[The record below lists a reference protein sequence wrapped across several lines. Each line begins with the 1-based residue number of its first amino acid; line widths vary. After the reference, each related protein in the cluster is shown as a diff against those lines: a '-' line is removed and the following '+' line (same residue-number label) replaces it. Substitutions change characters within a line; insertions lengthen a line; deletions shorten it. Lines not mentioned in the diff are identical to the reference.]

1 MQVFG
6 AWVILLATG
15 FFCLCCWAALTAPSW
30 NNDDLLRIRFLIF
43 RFRPSVWWFGL
54 VLLARGPLLSFPGV
68 IATNTPAF
76 HLLMMA
82 AILQASLSLQL
93 WFLPWKS
100 PILNLVDAISV
111 QLLVMLLAVSIGF
124 VDSSN
129 SKDVLQ
135 TVGTVISAL
144 VVLILCFMV
153 CLGLISLIYRQALGC
168 LNPRKY
174 VKHL

>member
-1 MQVFG
+1 M
-6 AWVILLATG
+6 
-15 FFCLCCWAALTAPSW
+15 
-30 NNDDLLRIRFLIF
+30 
-43 RFRPSVWWFGL
+43 WWFGL

-68 IATNTPAF
+68 IATNTPTV

-82 AILQASLSLQL
+82 AILQVSLSLQL

-135 TVGTVISAL
+135 TVGTVISSL
-144 VVLILCFMV
+144 VLSILCFMV

>member
-1 MQVFG
+1 MMVFG
-6 AWVILLATG
+6 ACVILLATG

-30 NNDDLLRIRFLIF
+30 DNDGLLRIRFLIF
-43 RFRPSVWWFGL
+43 RFRPNVWWFGL
-54 VLLARGPLLSFPGV
+54 VLLARGPLLSFPAV
-68 IATNTPAF
+68 IATNAPVL

-82 AILQASLSLQL
+82 AILQISLSLQL

-124 VDSSN
+124 VDGSN

-135 TVGTVISAL
+135 TVGTVISSL
-144 VVLILCFMV
+144 VISILCFMV
-153 CLGLISLIYRQALGC
+153 CLSLISLIYRETLGC
-168 LNPRKY
+168 LNQRKY